1 MRVTII
7 TDASWCPTTKVAG
20 YGFWVACERG
30 RRRGGGTIKTLVP
43 SSMAAEMMAMV
54 NGLCQG
60 MRLGII
66 ASGDALL
73 IQTDCQAAIDTFSKF
88 RNPSDNV
95 EAQVVAHMEELCRT
109 GSLTVEYRHV
119 KGHTAGRTP
128 RTYVNNY
135 CDAEAKKYMRAR
147 RADAFLEQCR
157 DAVYKANGELN
168 EQKT

>member
-30 RRRGGGTIKTLVP
+30 RRRGGGTIKALVP
-43 SSMAAEMMAMV
+43 SSLAAEMMAMV
-54 NGLCQG
+54 NGLCHG
-60 MRLGII
+60 MRFGMV
-66 ASGDALL
+66 ANGDVLL
-73 IQTDCQAAIDTFSKF
+73 IQTDCQAAIDTFRRF
-88 RNPSDNV
+88 RNPGCDV
-95 EAQVVAHMEELCRT
+95 EAQVVEHMETICGT
-109 GSLTVEYRHV
+109 GNITVEYRHV
-119 KGHTAGRTP
+119 KGHTNGRTP

-147 RADAFLEQCR
+147 RADAFIEQCR

-168 EQKT
+168 EL